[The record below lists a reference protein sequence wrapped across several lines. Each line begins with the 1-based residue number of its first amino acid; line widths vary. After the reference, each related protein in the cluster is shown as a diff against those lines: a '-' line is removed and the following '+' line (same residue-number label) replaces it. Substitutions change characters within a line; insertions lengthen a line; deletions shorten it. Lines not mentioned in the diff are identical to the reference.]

1 VKSGIDQM
9 MSAKAT
15 EITKKFGMD
24 DIIKRTQAKAALDT
38 AIAQK
43 DFPAIQKEY
52 QNYKGTF
59 SNFNEMKAD
68 SAAMDVIK
76 RMDIAT

>member
-43 DFPAIQKEY
+43 DHAAIQKAHLD
-52 QNYKGTF
+52 YK
-59 SNFNEMKAD
+59 
-68 SAAMDVIK
+68 
-76 RMDIAT
+76 